1 MAKPKIKNLYNRDR
15 LALTSISKCGHVR
28 ESELKNFIAD
38 KRINNYV
45 KDNLVT
51 REVFNKN
58 NGEQLVAYKLTK
70 EGKKLLEREWG
81 VKNHYNAQSINH
93 DLGISNKYFS
103 LSEDKR
109 ETWKTETELRQEL
122 EEKLQEI
129 KTIDYE
135 RYQEINRMLEEKLI
149 STPDAAYIDKETGIE
164 TYFEVITNSYGQTE
178 IEAKER
184 FIEIMD
190 IKSYE
195 MERV

>member
-38 KRINNYV
+38 KRINNYL

-70 EGKKLLEREWG
+70 DGKKLLERQWG
-81 VKNHYNAQSINH
+81 VKSHYNAQSINH

-103 LSEDKR
+103 LSEDRR
-109 ETWKTETELRQEL
+109 ETWKTETELRQEF

-129 KTIDYE
+129 KIIDYE
-135 RYQEINRMLEEKLI
+135 RYKEINKMLEEKLI
-149 STPDAAYIDKETGIE
+149 STPDGAYVDRETGIE
-164 TYFEVITNSYGQTE
+164 TYFEVITNSYGEEE
-178 IEAKER
+178 IQAKER
-184 FIEIMD
+184 FVEIMN
-190 IKSYE
+190 IKSYQT
-195 MERV
+195 ERV

>member
-149 STPDAAYIDKETGIE
+149 STPDGAYIDKETGIE

>member
-122 EEKLQEI
+122 EGKLQEI

-149 STPDAAYIDKETGIE
+149 STPDGAYIDKETGIE
-164 TYFEVITNSYGQTE
+164 TYFEVITNSYGQIE

>member
-81 VKNHYNAQSINH
+81 VTNHYNAQSINH

-149 STPDAAYIDKETGIE
+149 STPDGAYIDKETGIE

>member
-1 MAKPKIKNLYNRDR
+1 MAKAKIKNFYNRDR
-15 LALTSISKCGHVR
+15 LALSSISRTGHVR

-38 KRINNYV
+38 KRISNYV

-51 REVFNKN
+51 KEVFNKN

-70 EGKKLLEREWG
+70 EGKLLLEREWG

-103 LSEDKR
+103 LPDEKR
-109 ETWKTETELRQEL
+109 ESWKTETELRQEF

-129 KTIDYE
+129 KSVDFDRYE
-135 RYQEINRMLEEKLI
+135 EINKMLEEKLI
-149 STPDAAYIDKETGIE
+149 STPDGAYISETGIE
-164 TYFEVITNSYGQTE
+164 TYFEVITNSYGQTD

-184 FIEIMD
+184 FVEIMN

-195 MERV
+195 TARV

>member
-149 STPDAAYIDKETGIE
+149 STPDGAYIDKETGIE

-190 IKSYE
+190 IKSY
-195 MERV
+195 

>member
-1 MAKPKIKNLYNRDR
+1 MSAK
-15 LALTSISKCGHVR
+15 
-28 ESELKNFIAD
+28 E
-38 KRINNYV
+38 
-45 KDNLVT
+45 
-51 REVFNKN
+51 
-58 NGEQLVAYKLTK
+58 
-70 EGKKLLEREWG
+70 
-81 VKNHYNAQSINH
+81 
-93 DLGISNKYFS
+93 
-103 LSEDKR
+103 R

-149 STPDAAYIDKETGIE
+149 STPDGAYIGKETGIE

>member
-1 MAKPKIKNLYNRDR
+1 MAKAKIKNFYNRDR
-15 LALTSISKCGHVR
+15 LALSSISKCGHIR

-38 KRINNYV
+38 KRISNYV
-45 KDNLVT
+45 KDNLVIK
-51 REVFNKN
+51 EVFNKN

-70 EGKKLLEREWG
+70 EGKQLLEREWG

-103 LSEDKR
+103 LTEDQR
-109 ETWKTETELRQEL
+109 ETWKTETELRQEF

-129 KTIDYE
+129 KISDYE
-135 RYQEINRMLEEKLI
+135 RYEEINKMLEEKLI
-149 STPDAAYIDKETGIE
+149 STPDCSYEIE
-164 TYFEVITNSYGQTE
+164 AGVEEIFEVITNSYSE
-178 IEAKER
+178 IQIQSKIN

>member
-1 MAKPKIKNLYNRDR
+1 MAKSKIKNFYNRDR

-38 KRINNYV
+38 KRISNYV

-70 EGKKLLEREWG
+70 QGKQLIEREWG

-103 LSEDKR
+103 LTEEQR
-109 ETWKTETELRQEL
+109 ETWKTETELKQEL
-122 EEKLQEI
+122 EERLQEI
-129 KTIDYE
+129 KISNYE
-135 RYQEINRMLEEKLI
+135 RYEEINKMLEAKLI
-149 STPDAAYIDKETGIE
+149 STPDCSYEIETGIE
-164 TYFEVITNSYGQTE
+164 EIFEVITNSYSEVDIQC
-178 IEAKER
+178 KLN
-184 FIEIMD
+184 FIEIMN

>member
-15 LALTSISKCGHVR
+15 LALTSISRCGHVK
-28 ESELKNFIAD
+28 EAQLKNFIAD
-38 KRINNYV
+38 KRISNYI
-45 KDNLVT
+45 KDNLIT
-51 REVFNKN
+51 KEVFNKN

-70 EGKKLLEREWG
+70 QGKQLLEREWG
-81 VKNHYNAQSINH
+81 VKNHYNAQSVNH

-103 LSEDKR
+103 LSEKER

-149 STPDAAYIDKETGIE
+149 STPDGAYIDKETGIE

-184 FIEIMD
+184 FVETMD

>member
-38 KRINNYV
+38 KRINNYL

-103 LSEDKR
+103 LNEDKR
-109 ETWKTETELRQEL
+109 ETWKTETELRQEF

-129 KTIDYE
+129 KIIDYE
-135 RYQEINRMLEEKLI
+135 RYEEINKMLEEKLI
-149 STPDAAYIDKETGIE
+149 STPDGAYVDRETGIE
-164 TYFEVITNSYGQTE
+164 TYFEVITNSYGEEE
-178 IEAKER
+178 IQAKER
-184 FIEIMD
+184 FVEIMN

>member
-38 KRINNYV
+38 KRINNYL

-103 LSEDKR
+103 LNEDKR
-109 ETWKTETELRQEL
+109 ETWKTETELRQEF

-129 KTIDYE
+129 KIIDYE
-135 RYQEINRMLEEKLI
+135 RYEEINKMLEEKLI
-149 STPDAAYIDKETGIE
+149 STPD
-164 TYFEVITNSYGQTE
+164 
-178 IEAKER
+178 
-184 FIEIMD
+184 
-190 IKSYE
+190 
-195 MERV
+195 

>member
-1 MAKPKIKNLYNRDR
+1 MSKAKIKNFYNRDR
-15 LALTSISKCGHVR
+15 LALSSISKCGHVR

-38 KRINNYV
+38 KRISNYL

-51 REVFNKN
+51 KEVFNKN

-70 EGKKLLEREWG
+70 EGKQLLEREWG

-103 LSEDKR
+103 LTEDQR
-109 ETWKTETELRQEL
+109 ETWKTETELRQEF

-129 KTIDYE
+129 KISDYE
-135 RYQEINRMLEEKLI
+135 RYEEINKMLEEKLI
-149 STPDAAYIDKETGIE
+149 STPDCFYEIEAGIE
-164 TYFEVITNSYGQTE
+164 EIFEVITNSYSE
-178 IEAKER
+178 IQIQSKIN

>member
-1 MAKPKIKNLYNRDR
+1 MAKSKIKNFYNRDR
-15 LALTSISKCGHVR
+15 LALISISKCGHVR
-28 ESELKNFIAD
+28 KSELKNFIAD

-70 EGKKLLEREWG
+70 QGKQLIEREWG

-103 LSEDKR
+103 LTEEQR
-109 ETWKTETELRQEL
+109 ETWKTETELGQGL
-122 EEKLQEI
+122 EERLQEI
-129 KTIDYE
+129 KISDYE
-135 RYQEINRMLEEKLI
+135 RYEEINKMLEEKLI
-149 STPDAAYIDKETGIE
+149 STPDCSYEIETGFEEI
-164 TYFEVITNSYGQTE
+164 FEVITNSYSEVQ
-178 IEAKER
+178 IQSKLN
-184 FIEIMD
+184 FIEIMN

>member
-28 ESELKNFIAD
+28 EYELKNFIAD

-103 LSEDKR
+103 LTEEQR
-109 ETWKTETELRQEL
+109 ETWRTETELRQEL
-122 EEKLQEI
+122 EEKLQEMKI
-129 KTIDYE
+129 SNYARYE
-135 RYQEINRMLEEKLI
+135 EINKMLEEKLI
-149 STPDAAYIDKETGIE
+149 STPDCSYEIETGIE
-164 TYFEVITNSYGQTE
+164 EIFEVITNSYSELDIQC
-178 IEAKER
+178 KLN
-184 FIEIMD
+184 FIEIMN